1 MYYNKTIEL
10 NQAPSV
16 NLCINK
22 SRLKIYNK
30 NNYYLKDG
38 TEFSIE
44 LFNPLR
50 ESILCKIYLNGKS
63 ISYSG
68 LVLKPGQRVFLERF
82 IDSPKKFLFET
93 YEVDNN
99 STTKNAIAENG
110 DLSVEF
116 YLESKPIVDKWYSYS
131 SYIDLSNYNS
141 GTPFNLYNSNIGTG
155 SLNSGS
161 YGSVVSTNYCSNVN
175 SNKIET
181 GRIEEGSNSN
191 QKFVSSN
198 QSFDIL
204 PFNLQSFKLLPL
216 ESKFVTLKDTFV
228 KQYCV
233 NCGHKL
239 KHTYKFCPS
248 CSTKV

>member
-1 MYYNKTIEL
+1 MYYYQTTEL

-50 ESILCKIYLNGKS
+50 ESVLCEISLNGKS
-63 ISYSG
+63 ISHGG

-110 DLSVEF
+110 DLSVSF
-116 YLESKPIVDKWYSYS
+116 YLESNPIVTKWDCYST
-131 SYIDLSNYNS
+131 YIDLSHYNS
-141 GTPFNLYNSNIGTG
+141 GTPINLFNSNICG
-155 SLNSGS
+155 SN
-161 YGSVVSTNYCSNVN
+161 GSVLSTNYCSNVN

-181 GRIEEGSNSN
+181 GRIEEGSKSD

-198 QSFDIL
+198 QLFNIL
-204 PFNLQSFKLLPL
+204 PFNVQSFKLLPL

-233 NCGHKL
+233 NCAHKL
-239 KHTYKFCPS
+239 KKGYKYCPA
-248 CSTKV
+248 CATKV